1 MGSANPAES
10 SSLNPPS
17 PLSDLVLPQGELEAL
32 NQKQRGLRYERDR
45 LFAEVDRTRREED
58 RIRRERQSAEAN
70 VKMLNGG
77 PAHELRLVIRRSTP

>member
-1 MGSANPAES
+1 MHMIRLPGSVLKVPVF
-10 SSLNPPS
+10 
-17 PLSDLVLPQGELEAL
+17 PLSSILPQGELEAL
-32 NQKQRGLRYERDR
+32 NQRQRGLRYERDR

-77 PAHELRLVIRRSTP
+77 TL